1 MSIWTIKHITS
12 IHNYVKK
19 FSALML
25 EITNMSEEHLLFN
38 FIDGLKLKVAHELK
52 HRGINDI
59 STALIVAKSLNELE
73 YHKSNNFQNSN
84 FLRIIIKNVRKQR
97 GLSPHNTRSE

>member
-1 MSIWTIKHITS
+1 MSTWTIKHITY

-19 FSALML
+19 FSALIL
-25 EITNMSEEHLLFN
+25 QITNMSEEHLLFN

-59 STALIVAKSLNELE
+59 STTLTVAESLNEFE
-73 YHKSNNFQNSN
+73 YHKSNNFLKLK
-84 FLRIIIKNVRKQR
+84 FLKGNHKKCEEAKGSKPSQ
-97 GLSPHNTRSE
+97 HKE